1 MRERRSALFLERA
14 ESLRSRTDV
23 RMRGRE
29 DWGSLRAYGGAGG
42 VWSVGVQAVEETVE
56 GGSRLG
62 AGLFWVSRV
71 GDVEGGFVHYR

>member
-1 MRERRSALFLERA
+1 MDHYGYEREERLALSSGLWRI
-14 ESLRSRTDV
+14 
-23 RMRGRE
+23 
-29 DWGSLRAYGGAGG
+29 WW

-56 GGSRLG
+56 GRWCLG